1 MINDKPGTAILLK
14 KLAGVCNDRLQT
26 INYFYTMEP
35 YRPVPRAAF
44 EALEEAYL
52 LRQPLILTFEQEG
65 ARKTVLHVLITDL
78 HQERD
83 GEYLTLEG
91 GLHLRLDQLVAI
103 NGKPVH
109 FWA

>member
-1 MINDKPGTAILLK
+1 MP
-14 KLAGVCNDRLQT
+14 
-26 INYFYTMEP
+26 NYQ
-35 YRPVPRAAF
+35 PVPRAAF

-52 LRQPLILTFEQEG
+52 LRQTVILTFEQDF
-65 ARKTVLHVLITDL
+65 ARKTVLNVLITDL
-78 HQERD
+78 HQEAD

-91 GLHLRLDQLVAI
+91 GFQLRLDQLVAI

>member
-1 MINDKPGTAILLK
+1 MQKY
-14 KLAGVCNDRLQT
+14 Q
-26 INYFYTMEP
+26 
-35 YRPVPRAAF
+35 PVPRAAY

-52 LRQPLILTFEQEG
+52 LRQSLNLTYEAEG
-65 ARKTVLHVLITDL
+65 TRKTVLNALLTDL
-78 HQERD
+78 HQEED

-103 NGKPVH
+103 GSKPVH